1 MLQYDQERTISRATE
16 PGSVAEEAWGYER
29 SRSWVLRKEEPMQH
43 TSKEW
48 VKVWHDPVLQGLELH
63 HATYITHTF
72 SRHMHDYYVVGL
84 IEAGIQAFSYRG
96 ARQITPAGG
105 VFVINPGEVHTGEA
119 LIASGYTYRTLYPD
133 LSLLKRAASELAGRE
148 VRFPLFS
155 PAVIVDPELSRRLV
169 ELHHALATAQSPLE
183 RESRFLQTSAYLI
196 AHYAELRPTEQ
207 RLGQERQAVK
217 QVRHY
222 LDEHYVQGV
231 TLSELAHLVGLSP
244 FYLLRVFEQEVGL
257 PPHAYLESMRIRQAQ
272 RLLACGIPPAQV
284 AYELGFSTQS
294 HFTRRFKRLLGITPG
309 QYASSA
315 QETRRQRR
323 SF

>member
-1 MLQYDQERTISRATE
+1 
-16 PGSVAEEAWGYER
+16 
-29 SRSWVLRKEEPMQH
+29 MQH

-72 SRHMHDYYVVGL
+72 SRHMHDFYVVGV

-96 ARQITPAGG
+96 TRQITPAGG
-105 VFVINPGEVHTGEA
+105 VFVINPGEAHTGEA

-133 LSLLKRAASELAGRE
+133 LSLLKRVASELAGRE
-148 VRFPLFS
+148 ESFPFFS
-155 PAVIVDPELSRRLV
+155 PAVILDPELSRRLQ

-183 RESRFLQTSAYLI
+183 RESRFLEASAYLI
-196 AHYAELRPTEQ
+196 THYAELRPPEQ

-222 LDEHYVQGV
+222 LDDHYVQGV

-244 FYLLRVFEQEVGL
+244 FYLLRVFEQEVGI
-257 PPHAYLESMRIRQAQ
+257 PPHAYLESIRIRQAQ
-272 RLLACGIPPAQV
+272 RLLARGIPIAQV
-284 AYELGFSTQS
+284 TYDLGFSTQS
-294 HFTRRFKRLLGITPG
+294 HFTHRFKRLLGVTPG
-309 QYASSA
+309 QYVSSA
-315 QETRRQRR
+315 QETTRQRR

>member
-1 MLQYDQERTISRATE
+1 
-16 PGSVAEEAWGYER
+16 
-29 SRSWVLRKEEPMQH
+29 MQH

-48 VKVWHDPVLQGLELH
+48 VKVWHDPVLGGLELH

-72 SRHMHDYYVVGL
+72 SRHMHDFYVIGV

-105 VFVINPGEVHTGEA
+105 VFVINPGEAHTGEA
-119 LIASGYTYRTLYPD
+119 LITSGYTYRTLYPD
-133 LSLLKRAASELAGRE
+133 LSLLKRVASELAGRE
-148 VRFPLFS
+148 ERYPFFS
-155 PAVIVDPELSRRLV
+155 PAVILDPELSRRLV

-183 RESRFLQTSAYLI
+183 RESRFLEASAYLI
-196 AHYAELRPTEQ
+196 THYAELRPPEQ

-222 LDEHYVQGV
+222 L
-231 TLSELAHLVGLSP
+231 
-244 FYLLRVFEQEVGL
+244 
-257 PPHAYLESMRIRQAQ
+257 ESIRIRQAQ
-272 RLLACGIPPAQV
+272 RLLACGIPLAQV

-294 HFTRRFKRLLGITPG
+294 HFTHRFKRLLGITPG
-309 QYASSA
+309 QYVSSA
-315 QETRRQRR
+315 QETTRQRR